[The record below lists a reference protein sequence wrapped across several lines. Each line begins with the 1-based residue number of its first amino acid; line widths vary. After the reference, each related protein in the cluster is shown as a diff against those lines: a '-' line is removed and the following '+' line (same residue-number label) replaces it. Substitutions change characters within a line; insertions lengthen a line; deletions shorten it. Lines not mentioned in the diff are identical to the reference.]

1 MKTISDEALKE
12 PIRIQLASA
21 HFKKGDYET
30 AARMFELLL
39 TDYPKSKLRASMLF
53 QAGESRLKLKETVAA
68 RDHFADAAKVPGTE
82 ETLAESIIMRLAETQ
97 SFTDLHKEAAQT
109 YRQFLSR
116 FPKSQWTRNAIF
128 GIGYALER
136 GDKSNEAIAEYS
148 KLLADPKLI
157 DLWTVRGRFQT
168 GECYFNIRKYEQALA
183 EFVNLE
189 LNYKKYPDWQ
199 AKAALEIG
207 RVLLTQGKRD
217 EATQSFKDV
226 INRYSKENAAVVA
239 RQYLD
244 EIRSKQ

>member
-1 MKTISDEALKE
+1 
-12 PIRIQLASA
+12 
-21 HFKKGDYET
+21 
-30 AARMFELLL
+30 
-39 TDYPKSKLRASMLF
+39 
-53 QAGESRLKLKETVAA
+53 
-68 RDHFADAAKVPGTE
+68 
-82 ETLAESIIMRLAETQ
+82 
-97 SFTDLHKEAAQT
+97 
-109 YRQFLSR
+109 
-116 FPKSQWTRNAIF
+116 
-128 GIGYALER
+128 
-136 GDKSNEAIAEYS
+136 
-148 KLLADPKLI
+148 
-157 DLWTVRGRFQT
+157 VRGRFQT